1 MITVMR
7 QDIGIFGM
15 LKSGSV
21 AMSFFT
27 TFIFF
32 FLTFL
37 FSVCLTWFILRF
49 ARRCGWLAVPNHR
62 SSHKV
67 PTPRSGG
74 IAIGLIFLLG
84 LLVLWT
90 AGVIS
95 KPLTLA
101 FLGGGLLVSIVSFID
116 DRRGVHVGIRLV
128 VHFIAVAWA
137 LFFIG
142 DLRTINIGYR
152 LWYLDFLTHLVPLG
166 MVWVINMYNFMDG
179 IDGLAGSQA
188 VLVGAVGGA
197 FLALSG
203 VWDLALVS
211 WLLAACV
218 GGFLVWNWPPAKIF
232 MSDVGS
238 ILIGFVLAVLMVA
251 SEKAQAVPLLIW
263 VILLMV
269 FVVDATFT
277 TVRRLIKGEKWF
289 AGHHNF
295 AFQQL
300 LKNGYSHK
308 KVTLGIMAVNLALVA
323 MVILARSKPALL
335 LPLFAVAL
343 IGLALLWRRVQS
355 SYVSHT
361 QDH

>member
-1 MITVMR
+1 
-7 QDIGIFGM
+7 
-15 LKSGSV
+15 
-21 AMSFFT
+21 MST
-27 TFIFF
+27 LSPAIPI
-32 FLTFL
+32 FLTAIFL
-37 FSVCLTWFILRF
+37 ASTFGTWFILRF

-67 PTPRSGG
+67 PTPRGGG

-84 LLVLWT
+84 LIVLW
-90 AGVIS
+90 VSEVVS
-95 KPLTLA
+95 KPLALA
-101 FLGGGLLVSIVSFID
+101 FLGGGLLVGIVSFID
-116 DRRGVHVGIRLV
+116 DRRNVHVGVRLI

-142 DLRTINIGYR
+142 ELRTLNIGYR
-152 LWYLDFLTHLVPLG
+152 LWYLDFFTNLVPLG

-179 IDGLAGSQA
+179 LDGLAGSEA
-188 VLVGAVGGA
+188 VLAGAVGGVL
-197 FLALSG
+197 LALTG
-203 VWDLALVS
+203 AWDLALIA

-238 ILIGFVLAVLMVA
+238 IFIGFVFAVLMVA
-251 SEKAQAVPLLIW
+251 SEKAQAVPLLVW

-277 TVRRLIKGEKWF
+277 TVRRLFKGEKWF

-308 KVTLGIMAVNLALVA
+308 KVTLGIMAVNLALVV
-323 MVILARSKPALL
+323 MVILARLKPVLL

-343 IGLALLWRRVQS
+343 IGLALLWRRIQS

-361 QDH
+361 